1 MVFVNMLSQLLR
13 DKALGRHVVP
23 IVADEA
29 RTFGMQSLF
38 RQVAIY
44 SPFGQLYEPEDK
56 DELLYYKEAKD
67 GQILEEGISD
77 AGAISSWLA
86 AASTYSAHGVPMLPF
101 SIFSSS
107 SASHLVCYRFS
118 SPSSPLC

>member
-1 MVFVNMLSQLLR
+1 MP
-13 DKALGRHVVP
+13 ALGKHIVP

-44 SPFGQLYEPEDK
+44 SSTGQLYEPEDK

-67 GQILEEGISD
+67 GQILEEGITE

-86 AASTYSAHGVPMLPF
+86 AA
-101 SIFSSS
+101 
-107 SASHLVCYRFS
+107 
-118 SPSSPLC
+118 